1 MERLI
6 LARLLPA
13 ASSLAVASAFATVV
27 IWSSAFVGIRF
38 VLREIPPGPFILLRF
53 GAASV
58 FFFVLFALGR
68 VRRPEFRDV
77 PGLLALGLVG
87 QVFYQISLAYAQTR
101 VSAGAAAVA
110 IALAPVLSALFAA
123 PLLGERLSA
132 VQWVGMAVAFAG
144 VLSASFGAG
153 DHFGFEPMALLGL
166 LAAAFAAAYFV
177 LQKPFLKRYGPLD
190 LTAYCVWVC
199 TAATLPFAPELPRL
213 VAEARTSTLL
223 AVAYLGLLPTAVGYT
238 LWGYALARRPAG
250 EVASFLYL
258 QPPATF
264 LLAWSLLGETPTLAA
279 VLGGA
284 MAVAG
289 VALVNRKPGG

>member
-6 LARLLPA
+6 LARLLPPV
-13 ASSLAVASAFATVV
+13 SSLAYASAFATVV

-38 VLREIPPGPFILLRF
+38 VLREIPPGPFVLLRF
-53 GAASV
+53 SAASA

-68 VRRPEFRDV
+68 VRRPELRDL

-87 QVFYQISLAYAQTR
+87 QVFYQLSLAFAQTR

-110 IALAPVLSALFAA
+110 IALAPVLSALFAV

-132 VQWVGMAVAFAG
+132 VQWAGMAIAFAG
-144 VLSASFGAG
+144 VLLTSFEAG
-153 DHFGFEPMALLGL
+153 DHFGLEPMALFGL
-166 LAAAFAAAYFV
+166 LAAALAAAYFV

-199 TAATLPFAPELPRL
+199 MAATSPFAPELLR
-213 VAEARTSTLL
+213 VVTEVQASTLL

-238 LWGYALARRPAG
+238 LWAYALARRPAG

-264 LLAWSLLGETPTLAA
+264 VLAWALLGEAPTLAA
-279 VLGGA
+279 VFGGA
-284 MAVAG
+284 MALAG
-289 VALVNRKPGG
+289 VALVNGKPSG